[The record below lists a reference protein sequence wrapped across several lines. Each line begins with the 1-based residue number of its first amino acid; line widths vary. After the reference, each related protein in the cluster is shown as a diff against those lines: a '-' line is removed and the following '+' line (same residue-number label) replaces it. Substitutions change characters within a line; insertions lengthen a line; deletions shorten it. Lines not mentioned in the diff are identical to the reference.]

1 MKGQCPPHSLAHADA
16 HTRRGWP
23 PPAEGPPPQPHWE
36 GGSAEDEPPR
46 QRCGGGGGGTGPAP
60 TGCAEAGAPGRGP
73 ATRHRESGR
82 TEPAPCTFALRPRG
96 HTSETRAERRTC
108 GSVKTWRQ
116 SRPATARAG
125 PAGVSDGRRRLP
137 RTPRRA
143 EDAGGAGARAAGHAV
158 PSPRLSEYTAFPSQ
172 LAHSWRTLLRQL
184 PLLSTGLDACAPQEV
199 PPAQPAP
206 AWRHAHL
213 PAALPVPPRG
223 APRPGTGSAPSSLSP
238 LHPPANLPPTWK
250 PSKSPL
256 CL

>member
-23 PPAEGPPPQPHWE
+23 PQLRARRPSHTGK
-36 GGSAEDEPPR
+36 GGA
-46 QRCGGGGGGTGPAP
+46 QRTSRLGRDAGWGTGPAP

-73 ATRHRESGR
+73 ATRRRESGR
-82 TEPAPCTFALRPRG
+82 TEPALCTFALRPRG

-125 PAGVSDGRRRLP
+125 PAGVSDGKRRLP

-143 EDAGGAGARAAGHAV
+143 EDAGGAGPRAAGHAV

-223 APRPGTGSAPSSLSP
+223 APRPRTGSAPSSLSP

>member
-1 MKGQCPPHSLAHADA
+1 MQTP
-16 HTRRGWP
+16 TRGV
-23 PPAEGPPPQPHWE
+23 AGPPQLRARRPSHTGK
-36 GGSAEDEPPR
+36 GGA
-46 QRCGGGGGGTGPAP
+46 QRTSRLGRDAGWGTGPAP

-73 ATRHRESGR
+73 ATRRRESGR

-143 EDAGGAGARAAGHAV
+143 EDAGGAGPRAAGHAV

-199 PPAQPAP
+199 PPAQPAH

-213 PAALPVPPRG
+213 PAALPALHG
-223 APRPGTGSAPSSLSP
+223 PGPARP
-238 LHPPANLPPTWK
+238 LHPCPLCTHPPTSLPPGNH
-250 PSKSPL
+250 PNPL
-256 CL
+256 CASEFVSVLFILFL